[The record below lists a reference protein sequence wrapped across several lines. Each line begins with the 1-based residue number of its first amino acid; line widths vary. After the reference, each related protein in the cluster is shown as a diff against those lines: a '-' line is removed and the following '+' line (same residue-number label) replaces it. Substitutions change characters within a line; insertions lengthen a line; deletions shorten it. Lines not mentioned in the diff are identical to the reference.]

1 MKKHVLLDIEALGL
15 RPGSAIIELA
25 AVEFFPETGWIGTGF
40 EAMIEPQAPFTADLE
55 TLAWHGKQG
64 TWPRPFAEGSH
75 SIGSAL
81 VAFEDW
87 IVSLD
92 DVAVFW
98 AWGATYDFP
107 LLTAAYDFT
116 GTPQPWEYWQ
126 QRCARTVW
134 QTAFGDRKH
143 GPRPHRAIDDAKAA
157 AVDLMAAMDALG
169 RGEAER

>member
-1 MKKHVLLDIEALGL
+1 MKKHVLIDIEALGL

-81 VAFEDW
+81 ADFGEWVRGLGE
-87 IVSLD
+87 IEE
-92 DVAVFW
+92 FW
-98 AWGATYDFP
+98 SWGSTYDFP
-107 LLTAAYDFT
+107 LLDAGYDFA
-116 GTPQPWEYWQ
+116 GFKQPWNHWEVS
-126 QRCARTVW
+126 CARTIW
-134 QTAFGDRKH
+134 KRAFGKRKH
-143 GPRPHRAIDDAKAA
+143 GPRPHRALDDAKAA
-157 AVDLMAAMDALG
+157 AVDLMAAMDALHG
-169 RGEAER
+169 KGAE